1 MDLYIL
7 LPFVA
12 VFRCLLQLVMLEEV
26 VLVADARRLEN
37 AIVFFLLFPII
48 CSHKIQVGLA
58 GVLLDWASFPII
70 HLIHSVGFVVV
81 MLHLIVAKIH
91 KNFSFHSSPFVYI
104 YMKTFFQWCEQMAV
118 QPPDELT
125 DAMKVAIQTA
135 IKQGVSP
142 QQALTTILQQ
152 QSIKAAAKPGTEGVR
167 ATAKV
172 GVAANTIMSPK
183 PGTPKPK

>member
-1 MDLYIL
+1 
-7 LPFVA
+7 
-12 VFRCLLQLVMLEEV
+12 
-26 VLVADARRLEN
+26 
-37 AIVFFLLFPII
+37 
-48 CSHKIQVGLA
+48 
-58 GVLLDWASFPII
+58 
-70 HLIHSVGFVVV
+70 
-81 MLHLIVAKIH
+81 
-91 KNFSFHSSPFVYI
+91 
-104 YMKTFFQWCEQMAV
+104 MKTFFQWCEQMAV